1 MLLTMNWRNEI
12 KNRISMID
20 VIKEN
25 LTDVE
30 AELEEVRKR
39 NPLVK
44 TKSENERSGS
54 CGKDDTNIAIILSN
68 KERLLSAQAVEYKS
82 IINDHNKG
90 WKMLNKRQQE
100 ILEFRFKDGRTQES
114 IAKELDIDVRTVRRI
129 ESEALRIMEI
139 QMLKY

>member
-44 TKSENERSGS
+44 TKSVV
-54 CGKDDTNIAIILSN
+54 GKMIPILQ
-68 KERLLSAQAVEYKS
+68 LY
-82 IINDHNKG
+82 
-90 WKMLNKRQQE
+90 
-100 ILEFRFKDGRTQES
+100 
-114 IAKELDIDVRTVRRI
+114 
-129 ESEALRIMEI
+129 
-139 QMLKY
+139 

>member
-68 KERLLSAQAVEYKS
+68 KERLLSAQAIEYKS

-114 IAKELDIDVRTVRRI
+114 IAKELAIDVRTVRRI

>member
-68 KERLLSAQAVEYKS
+68 KERLLSAQAIEYKS

-100 ILEFRFKDGRTQES
+100 ILEFRFKDGR
-114 IAKELDIDVRTVRRI
+114 I

>member
-1 MLLTMNWRNEI
+1 M
-12 KNRISMID
+12 
-20 VIKEN
+20 
-25 LTDVE
+25 
-30 AELEEVRKR
+30 
-39 NPLVK
+39 
-44 TKSENERSGS
+44 
-54 CGKDDTNIAIILSN
+54 SN
-68 KERLLSAQAVEYKS
+68 KERLLSAQAIEYKS

>member
-54 CGKDDTNIAIILSN
+54 C
-68 KERLLSAQAVEYKS
+68 LLYTSTANCGFYSVYFVE
-82 IINDHNKG
+82 
-90 WKMLNKRQQE
+90 Q
-100 ILEFRFKDGRTQES
+100 GR
-114 IAKELDIDVRTVRRI
+114 
-129 ESEALRIMEI
+129 
-139 QMLKY
+139 

>member
-1 MLLTMNWRNEI
+1 MLLTMNSRNEI

-68 KERLLSAQAVEYKS
+68 KRAASFS
-82 IINDHNKG
+82 TSH
-90 WKMLNKRQQE
+90 
-100 ILEFRFKDGRTQES
+100 
-114 IAKELDIDVRTVRRI
+114 
-129 ESEALRIMEI
+129 
-139 QMLKY
+139 